1 MIHTYLLLEPVCCD
15 IYVRCS
21 LKRGRVVRSY
31 KRLPKGTPQC
41 ILVLLAAIRQA
52 VHQSS
57 KAILLGHSSLSQLGN
72 SLFSPVPP
80 VGTSPPT
87 SRIVNVSRFLEF
99 LGKQQRLTAR
109 PNQHRQSYSFR
120 HRPVPTHHHP
130 PAPYQS
136 SLALQLI

>member
-1 MIHTYLLLEPVCCD
+1 MTCGPDAGLPRKSH
-15 IYVRCS
+15 YVS
-21 LKRGRVVRSY
+21 DETSDEKDEGGVEDVN
-31 KRLPKGTPQC
+31 PPH
-41 ILVLLAAIRQA
+41 AAIRQA